1 MQPLRVHCLH
11 VTLVL
16 HLRKSLLS
24 KAFRI
29 APKLCVMSGSCFI
42 VNWNSFTARHYQ
54 RLNRLEEQMTV
65 MDYLFDESRRN
76 QIMEWTKSLE
86 NEFHL
91 TSEQP
96 AGVTWVWRWS
106 SLQAVGIMNQLEFII
121 DGQLFATS
129 TRSLSYGVVVRWLK
143 LMPLLHSPC
152 HVRISFDCFILYLV
166 NCSIF
171 AHTSVAKL
179 GVYLFVYYLNSRSYL
194 LTLFLAWLIS
204 SYHLLSSL

>member
-1 MQPLRVHCLH
+1 
-11 VTLVL
+11 
-16 HLRKSLLS
+16 
-24 KAFRI
+24 
-29 APKLCVMSGSCFI
+29 
-42 VNWNSFTARHYQ
+42 
-54 RLNRLEEQMTV
+54 MTV

-129 TRSLSYGVVVRWLK
+129 TCSLS
-143 LMPLLHSPC
+143 
-152 HVRISFDCFILYLV
+152 
-166 NCSIF
+166 
-171 AHTSVAKL
+171 
-179 GVYLFVYYLNSRSYL
+179 
-194 LTLFLAWLIS
+194 
-204 SYHLLSSL
+204 